1 MLNFATKAA
10 ALSLAV
16 ALPTQSQAQLMD
28 AAPSSAELEVL
39 VRGSWP
45 SFASLIRR
53 QDGLSVAP
61 SQFKGLPQALCRMSE
76 MKGAYECVSLV
87 EYELPTGIKRSS
99 LLRHHVDRDDKG
111 RLSDVIVIR
120 EMPPSR

>member
-16 ALPTQSQAQLMD
+16 ALPTQSQAQLIDD
-28 AAPSSAELEVL
+28 APLSAELEVL
-39 VRGSWP
+39 IRSSWP
-45 SFASLIRR
+45 WFASLIRR

-61 SQFKGLPQALCRMSE
+61 SQFKGLPQALCRSE
-76 MKGAYECVSLV
+76 MKGTYECVSLV

-99 LLRHHVDRDDKG
+99 LLRHHVNRDDQG
-111 RLSDVIVIR
+111 RLSDAIVIR
-120 EMPPSR
+120 EMPASR